1 MKAKK
6 GCGQLFSNE
15 TFFDEN
21 RFSVVKTEKEASAE
35 VVAYSGTAKMSHK
48 RFFLSTLKNNEMV
61 SDKVVSFY

>member
-21 RFSVVKTEKEASAE
+21 CFSVVKTEKEVSTE

-48 RFFLSTLKNNEMV
+48 RFFLSTLKNNEMFRV
-61 SDKVVSFY
+61 RS